1 MHFGVFGHHG
11 NLLVFFGS
19 WFLVCRVSNFVR
31 RYSGSGL
38 ECPSSSAQTNYHSA
52 KHRWSQCRK
61 NYCIGNKRA
70 YYGTSRSQQI
80 TKGAQVKGQQ
90 MVWVVFYCKYSET
103 KKQEDKSSEFTLI
116 YFRVLRVA
124 SFPANNESVKECAE
138 YIHGPSKFEASP
150 QMEMAA
156 RAACPVWQQVLAKRK
171 CVLLSN

>member
-1 MHFGVFGHHG
+1 MTIQKWYDFGGFGYHD
-11 NLLVFFGS
+11 NLLVFFGF

-103 KKQEDKSSEFTLI
+103 KNRRTN
-116 YFRVLRVA
+116 RV
-124 SFPANNESVKECAE
+124 N
-138 YIHGPSKFEASP
+138 
-150 QMEMAA
+150 
-156 RAACPVWQQVLAKRK
+156 
-171 CVLLSN
+171 LLLFIFVY